1 MKNGPVTL
9 RAATHDEFAHAGRA
23 HAIWQDMS
31 EDERNGVCFGI
42 YPSDRMVR
50 SEVQGFD
57 RHELCSALM
66 NIAKATVLRRLGTGA

>member
-1 MKNGPVTL
+1 MNQGPGSL
-9 RAATHDEFAHAGRA
+9 RATTHGELAHAGRA
-23 HAIWQDMS
+23 TAIWQEMS

-50 SEVQGFD
+50 SEAQGFD
-57 RHELCSALM
+57 RQELCSALM